1 MKPFSV
7 QKINIGFRT
16 MLYIHSPIDDNESAY
31 TSEEHMLR
39 YL

>member
-7 QKINIGFRT
+7 QKNKHWFRT

-31 TSEEHMLR
+31 KSGEHMLR